1 MSTIKKINNSSTI
14 RLIVA
19 LLAGIAVAAIA
30 LASHVG
36 SISLLIGWEVAV
48 VVFVAWVWFIIWP
61 MNHRRTSEFAQREDP
76 GRVGVDILLILASVA
91 SLGGVGYALFE
102 AGNADT
108 SEHKLFL
115 TLISLLSVLVSW
127 FLIHTIY
134 ALRYARFFYTK
145 GFDGTID
152 FDTKNTPAYSDFLY
166 VAFTLGM
173 TFQVSDTNIVGSEFR
188 KYVIRHAL
196 LSYAFGT
203 IIVATT
209 INLIAGLGK

>member
-14 RLIVA
+14 RLVVA
-19 LLAGIAVAAIA
+19 LLAGIAVTVIG
-30 LASHVG
+30 LMLHIGVV
-36 SISLLIGWEVAV
+36 SLLIGWEVAV
-48 VVFVAWVWFIIWP
+48 VVFVAWVWLIIWP
-61 MNHRRTSEFAQREDP
+61 MNHKRTSEFAQREDP

-91 SLGGVGYALFE
+91 SLIGVGYALVE

-108 SEHKLFL
+108 NAHKLTL

-134 ALRYARFFYTK
+134 ALRYARFFYGK
-145 GFDGTID
+145 DFEGTIT
-152 FDTKNTPAYSDFLY
+152 FDAKNTPAYTDFLY

-209 INLIAGLGK
+209 INLIAGL